1 MQIMLKTLVPAPSVW
16 EDFMR
21 SYAKALCCALVLL
34 LQAWCASAQEA
45 NVTVVASGLNGPR
58 GLTFGPDGA
67 LYVAE
72 AGSGGDSSTVGTSC
86 QQVPPPVGS
95 YHGGPTAR
103 VSRISNGERT
113 TVVEGLPSG
122 LSSLPSGDTVGAADV
137 KFLGHDLYVLV
148 AGGGCSHGNPRAP
161 AGIVRAKIQQGTW
174 SYIADLSAYLRSH
187 PVANPEPGDFEPDG
201 TLFTMDLPNGHFYAA
216 EPNHGE
222 VIRVNPGG
230 HAERLIDISAT
241 QGHVVPTAIA
251 FRNGFFYVGALST
264 FPIAPGSANI
274 YKISEEGKIV
284 GVISGLTTVT
294 GLTFDA
300 AGRLYALELSAAP
313 GFPTPGEG
321 KLVRVNGP
329 GQLEDIVTHLVVP
342 TGLSTGPDGALY
354 ISNFGAALPGF
365 GQILRVTIPD

>member
-1 MQIMLKTLVPAPSVW
+1 MN
-16 EDFMR
+16 
-21 SYAKALCCALVLL
+21 SYARALCCAFVVL
-34 LQAWCASAQEA
+34 LQAWCASAQQTS
-45 NVTVVASGLNGPR
+45 VTVVASGLDGPR

-72 AGSGGDSSTVGTSC
+72 AGRGGDTSTVGTSC
-86 QQVPPPVGS
+86 QQVPPPVGP
-95 YHGGPTAR
+95 YRGGPTAR

-122 LSSLPSGDTVGAADV
+122 ISSLPSEDTDGASDV
-137 KFLGHDLYVLV
+137 KFLGHDLYVLI
-148 AGGGCSHGNPRAP
+148 AGGGCSHGNPGAP
-161 AGIVRAKIQQGTW
+161 SGIVRAKIQQGTW
-174 SYIADLSAYLRSH
+174 NYVADLSAYLRSH

-201 TLFTMDLPNGHFYAA
+201 TLFSMVLRNGHFYAV

-222 VIRVNPGG
+222 LIRVNPGG

-251 FRNGFFYVGALST
+251 FQNGFFYVGTLST
-264 FPIAPGSANI
+264 FPITPGSANI
-274 YKISEEGKIV
+274 YKISESGKIV

-294 GLTFDA
+294 GLTFDS
-300 AGRLYALELSAAP
+300 AGRLYALELSAAN
-313 GFPTPGEG
+313 GFPSPGEG

-342 TGLSTGPDGALY
+342 TGLTTGPDGALY
-354 ISNFGAALPGF
+354 ISNFGAAPPGM
-365 GQILRVTIPD
+365 GQILRVTIAD

>member
-1 MQIMLKTLVPAPSVW
+1 MSAC
-16 EDFMR
+16 
-21 SYAKALCCALVLL
+21 AKALFFALALL
-34 LQAWCASAQEA
+34 LQAWCVSAQQPT
-45 NVTVVASGLNGPR
+45 VTVVGSGLDGPR

-72 AGSGGDSSTVGTSC
+72 AGRGGDTASADLPC
-86 QQVPPPVGS
+86 QQVPPPVGP

-148 AGGGCSHGNPRAP
+148 GGGGCSHGNPGAP

-174 SYIADLSAYLRSH
+174 NYVADLSAYLRAHQVAH
-187 PVANPEPGDFEPDG
+187 PELGDFEPDG
-201 TLFTMDLPNGHFYAA
+201 TLFTMALRNGHFYAV

-222 VIRVNPGG
+222 VIRVNSGG

-251 FRNGFFYVGALST
+251 FRDGFFYVGALSI

-294 GLTFDA
+294 GLTFDN

-313 GFPTPGEG
+313 GFPSPGEG

-329 GQLEDIVTHLVVP
+329 GQIEDIVTHLVVP
-342 TGLSTGPDGALY
+342 TGLTTGPDGALY
-354 ISNFGAALPGF
+354 ISNFGAAPPGF